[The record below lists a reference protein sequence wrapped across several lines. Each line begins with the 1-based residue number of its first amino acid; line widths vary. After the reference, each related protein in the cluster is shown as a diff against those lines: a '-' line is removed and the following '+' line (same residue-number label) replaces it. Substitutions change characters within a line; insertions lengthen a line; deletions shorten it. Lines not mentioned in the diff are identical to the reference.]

1 MIRDWVKQIRAYLE
15 PNFHVT
21 RLKEFRSAENL
32 YQGPFDARFA
42 DRLAT
47 TSQKKPASL
56 LARGGRLVPKL
67 IV

>member
-32 YQGPFDARFA
+32 YQGIFLDIAENRI
-42 DRLAT
+42 
-47 TSQKKPASL
+47 
-56 LARGGRLVPKL
+56 GGWE
-67 IV
+67 